1 MFNDIAKVGK
11 KTFLMFYHGFSIQD
25 LASQG
30 IGMLVIWRPE
40 IEIFLGSGY
49 HIIPCVYPK
58 VTPYNS
64 SGSSLI
70 LGVQHRK

>member
-11 KTFLMFYHGFSIQD
+11 KEFLKFYHGFSIQD

-40 IEIFLGSGY
+40 IEIFLGSMG
-49 HIIPCVYPK
+49 IILYPACIQK
-58 VTPYNS
+58 
-64 SGSSLI
+64 
-70 LGVQHRK
+70 